1 MRKFLLAFFIV
12 IAGPLTGCMGI
23 PEGITPVSNFD
34 TRRYLGEWYEI
45 ARLEHT
51 FEKGLTDI
59 TATYSLRDDGGIRVV
74 NRGYDP
80 QKGEWRVAEAKA
92 YPAGGPDVGYLKVSF
107 FGPFYGSYVIFGL
120 DEASKGDYQYAYV
133 TGANK
138 SHLWFLARTPRVS
151 EEALNKF
158 KKEAAALGFETDK
171 LIYPEHKYNRA
182 LPPAAR
188 AVPATPA
195 VTAHGSGSG

>member
-1 MRKFLLAFFIV
+1 MNKFLLAFFVV
-12 IAGPLTGCMGI
+12 IAGPLAGCMGI
-23 PEGITPVSNFD
+23 PEGVTPVSNFD

-45 ARLEHT
+45 ARLEHS

-59 TATYSLRDDGGIRVV
+59 TATYSLREDGGIRVV

-80 QKGEWRVAEAKA
+80 QKKEWRVAEAKA
-92 YPAGGPDVGYLKVSF
+92 YPVGNPDVGYLKVSF

-120 DEASKGDYQYAYV
+120 DDASKGDYQYSYV

-138 SHLWFLARTPRVS
+138 SYLWFLARTPLVS

-158 KKEAAALGFETDK
+158 KKEAEALGFETDK

-182 LPPAAR
+182 VPPALGT
-188 AVPATPA
+188 VPAIPA
-195 VTAHGSGSG
+195 AAEPG